1 MSDEKTVKR
10 EPVDFD
16 FTALNWDFIKQLAQ
30 IPPYAAEKY
39 GSWEQ
44 YRDARLRGEKS
55 PMNHI
60 IEHARQYMMGEPY
73 EKFDKHLG
81 RQLVAIAY
89 NAMMEWYYL
98 HRWGH
103 EAHALSLQSPTSMT
117 VLPTTP
123 AAVRAAAFEVPPS
136 VGKPP
141 DEYTCGFAVEA
152 TWNGEGG
159 AFRGVD
165 RCGAAGVTSV
175 GGRWFC
181 CEHEV
186 EGVQEEARRAKRA
199 ERATEAQKR
208 APIAPP
214 IEEVPSIPDEG
225 YEEVPV
231 EVPMCGFVL
240 GIDRF
245 GTRICNMPAPRW
257 STIHNRK
264 LCEKHADVFRG
275 HGERLFDAEK
285 GETPMPSFSPQPSG
299 TSTAF
304 RRAADEEKNNA

>member
-55 PMNHI
+55 PLNHI
-60 IEHARQYMMGEPY
+60 FEHARMYMMGEPY
-73 EKFDKHLG
+73 EKFDAHLG
-81 RQLVAIAY
+81 RHLVAIAY

-103 EAHALSLQSPTSMT
+103 EMHALSLQSPPT
-117 VLPTTP
+117 VLPPTP
-123 AAVRAAAFEVPPS
+123 AAVRAAAFEVPLA
-136 VGKPP
+136 VGKPM
-141 DEYTCGFAVEA
+141 DAVTCDFAVETRFA
-152 TWNGEGG
+152 GGNGKTFAGI
-159 AFRGVD
+159 D

-225 YEEVPV
+225 YEEVPA
-231 EVPMCGFVL
+231 EMPKCGFVL
-240 GIDRF
+240 AVTSL
-245 GTRICNMPAPRW
+245 GTSHCLAPAPRW
-257 STIHNRK
+257 STIHNKK
-264 LCEKHADVFRG
+264 LCEKHAEVFRG

-285 GETPMPSFSPQPSG
+285 GESPMPSFSPQPSG